1 MEVVAY
7 ASEHDEVKDL
17 LEMKKTLKWA
27 DDDDKFLE
35 RLELIQKK
43 WLKKLKQAATGKV
56 KTEAKQE
63 AAQPV
68 GRMNEVERPELGDLH
83 GQAKKKRR

>member
-1 MEVVAY
+1 MEVVEY

-17 LEMKKTLKWA
+17 LEMKKSLKWG
-27 DDDDKFLE
+27 DEDEKFLE

-43 WLKKLKQAATGKV
+43 WLKKLKLAAAGKV
-56 KTEAKQE
+56 KTEAKPP

-68 GRMNEVERPELGDLH
+68 GHMKWDDHKVVYTD
-83 GQAKKKRR
+83 KK

>member
-1 MEVVAY
+1 MEVVEFG
-7 ASEHDEVKDL
+7 SEHDEVKDL

-35 RLELIQKK
+35 RLEFIQKK

-68 GRMNEVERPELGDLH
+68 GRMNEVERPEGGLH